1 MIIAEKKKWIEFGIK
16 TPLTWYGSS
25 VSNPRTTSANFPS
38 QRKHKKKISEQAFTV
53 EMQKRFDLWYAIDL
67 VNYHLCLVRIKRW
80 WCIRN
85 WRLWLAWCHCWVRRS
100 LPLPLNCLK
109 CSCLFLL
116 LLPLVWSN
124 SGEEERRIVERETT
138 VELDLNGPSLCPDL
152 FDLILLR

>member
-1 MIIAEKKKWIEFGIK
+1 MDWIWYKNATDLIRLKCVKSKNNISQFPFTTQTQKK
-16 TPLTWYGSS
+16 S
-25 VSNPRTTSANFPS
+25 VN
-38 QRKHKKKISEQAFTV
+38 KHLQSKCKNDLI
-53 EMQKRFDLWYAIDL
+53 FDTRSIWWTH
-67 VNYHLCLVRIKRW
+67 HLCLVRIKRW